1 MSLSLRQLKIFEAT
15 ARLGRLT
22 AAADEQALSQ
32 SAASQALKELETA
45 LGYRLFSRNSRELV
59 ITDTGRDILP
69 RVRDI
74 LVSVASLKTP
84 YGSGVSGRF
93 RVAASVTIASYL
105 FPGIMAGFMA
115 RFPGV
120 DPDLQITNTRGVIE
134 RLEKG
139 QAHIGLIE
147 GPASHSQLQIIPWKD
162 DQLQVFCSHAHPLA
176 ERGRVTVEQMEQQRW
191 ILREQGS
198 GTREVFDRALQTVA
212 GRVTMVMALN
222 RQEAIKQSVKAG
234 LGIGC
239 LSQLSIAEELRR
251 GELVVLQTPLALSR
265 QFSVVVQPETHAN
278 QLVQAFID
286 FLDLQSA
293 TPERGV
299 YG

>member
-1 MSLSLRQLKIFEAT
+1 MDASIRQLKIFEAT

-32 SAASQALKELETA
+32 SAASQALKELEST
-45 LGYRLFSRNSRELV
+45 LDYQLFNRSGRELI
-59 ITDTGRDILP
+59 ITDIGQDILP

-74 LVSVASLKTP
+74 LATLESLKAP
-84 YGSGVSGRF
+84 YSSGVSGTL

-105 FPGIMAGFMA
+105 FPKIMA
-115 RFPGV
+115 RFLDRYPEV
-120 DPDLQITNTRGVIE
+120 VPDLQITNTRNVIE

-147 GPASHSQLQIIPWKD
+147 GPASHH
-162 DQLQVFCSHAHPLA
+162 QLQVIPWREDRLEVFCHRSHPLA
-176 ERGRVTVEQMEQQRW
+176 AVGELSVEQMGELRW

-198 GTREVFDRALQTVA
+198 GTRAVFDRAIQQA
-212 GRVTMVMALN
+212 GVDVVMAMALN

-239 LSQLSIAEELRR
+239 LSQLAVAEEQHR
-251 GELVVLQTPLALSR
+251 GELVVLKTPLELSR
-265 QFSVVVQPETHAN
+265 RLSVVVQPETQSN
-278 QLVQAFID
+278 RLVQAFIE
-286 FLDLQSA
+286 FLEL
-293 TPERGV
+293 
-299 YG
+299 